1 MTHVCMDTCDCLCI
15 GLWFVRPWPPW
26 TRFAC
31 ITLLALVKRCT
42 AVVVFP
48 CRWIPSCSI
57 KNQIDLRGF
66 SQTTFT
72 SPGPWPLKGHVSAR
86 AVSSAAQAVLP
97 QGQNKIVGSQPRESP
112 AQQNRHFGRCNWLR
126 GPPAHRPQLSE
137 RRSRHLFTCLSR
149 RCERGFAGCEAWQ
162 QWLLHQRVCRCIGC
176 RNGRREE

>member
-1 MTHVCMDTCDCLCI
+1 MDVTKKWMSRKSGCHEKSGLGPPLGEADLAARDSAGRRDRVAQAEAGRGRARARQAPVLRCVTHVCMDTCDCLCI

-57 KNQIDLRGF
+57 KIQIDLRGF

-72 SPGPWPLKGHVSAR
+72 SPGPWPL
-86 AVSSAAQAVLP
+86 
-97 QGQNKIVGSQPRESP
+97 NII
-112 AQQNRHFGRCNWLR
+112 FTR
-126 GPPAHRPQLSE
+126 G
-137 RRSRHLFTCLSR
+137 
-149 RCERGFAGCEAWQ
+149 G
-162 QWLLHQRVCRCIGC
+162 V
-176 RNGRREE
+176 